1 MEKASKV
8 MYSIAN
14 FFTWIVVV
22 ISIVMIVIASLH
34 IGGIMKWD
42 YPEGIPAQGSDIGII
57 VAFAFLLIV
66 AFITIAMVRRAKADN
81 SSKAWDVL
89 FLILGIFGGNLF
101 YFLGGLFGLIAVR
114 R

>member
-14 FFTWIVVV
+14 FFTWIIV
-22 ISIVMIVIASLH
+22 ILCIVSIVFSSLSLAHVIKDADAFLNVGSLV
-34 IGGIMKWD
+34 GT
-42 YPEGIPAQGSDIGII
+42 II
-57 VAFAFLLIV
+57 VLIV
-66 AFITIAMVRRAKADN
+66 SLITIWMVRRAKASD

-89 FLILGIFGGNLF
+89 FLILGIFGGNIF
-101 YFLGGLFGLIAVR
+101 YVLGGIFGIVAPR